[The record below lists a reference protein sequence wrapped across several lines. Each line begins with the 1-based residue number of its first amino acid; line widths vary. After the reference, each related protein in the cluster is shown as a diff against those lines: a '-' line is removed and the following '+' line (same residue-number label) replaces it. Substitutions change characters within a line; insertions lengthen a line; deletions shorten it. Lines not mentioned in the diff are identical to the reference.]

1 MPGKNERY
9 RESSTIE
16 PGRTPVVLD
25 TPAGRLG
32 LSVCYDIRFPELFR
46 AMAAAGAEWFTV
58 PAAFTVPTGK
68 AHWETLLRARAIE
81 NLAWVVASG
90 QWGTHAN
97 GRATYGHS
105 LIVDHW
111 GEVRACLP
119 EGEGIVIAAIDPVA
133 QAQTRQSFPALS
145 HRVLS

>member
-1 MPGKNERY
+1 MR
-9 RESSTIE
+9 
-16 PGRTPVVLD
+16 
-25 TPAGRLG
+25 
-32 LSVCYDIRFPELFR
+32 
-46 AMAAAGAEWFTV
+46 
-58 PAAFTVPTGK
+58 AAFTVPTGK